1 MKVVWGNPAGAAD
14 QWWFGLWG
22 FRRSDTRRGR
32 VDLVLSGRGLVLWLA
47 GAAVAAYVGAVT
59 VWYRVQTSRQYS
71 FVTYSDALLL
81 PLRRAQIRE
90 AQGRAMIEEGLDD
103 LEHKRW
109 FDAAMKLRS
118 GLERAPHHW
127 RARLALARFNVMI
140 NQRAKALELLTGDL
154 AYGYPGREYLEFLF
168 GLCSRGE
175 DYDLIIGVCDRYE
188 PAARSDQAWLRR
200 ARLQALLDAGRAADV
215 LKGVAAEG
223 ATADD
228 ALREAEVLALVQL
241 DRGEEAARLL
251 AEWRKRPDARLGQV
265 MKLQVRVDR
274 IQGRFDAMERDQA
287 ELQRLAPG
295 EPQNYLGGVTENL
308 AAGREAEAARA
319 LDGYFLRFSSSPDN
333 LLLMT
338 MELMKTK
345 SLPLLRLCVEE
356 AAAHGFVDLRFR
368 LLLAQRQ
375 MELGELAAAR
385 ATLAALEPLVKG
397 AGPADAGVY
406 RWLSGTVAAAL
417 RPDAGL
423 QSEIAEQFQGR
434 MMPISL
440 FRQTAETL
448 LAAGRVETAARV
460 MDYAKISYPE
470 NAVLGELR
478 KRVAAAVETARARSV
493 AMAAPV
499 SQPVKV
505 ARENVFFEQLEAA
518 AQAGRWSDAGQ
529 QVRDLRL
536 AKPDWLG
543 RREAD
548 LMEWEMRIAAHTAD
562 TPALIGTARL
572 FLNGDGQR
580 AERAVRFAVELRSD
594 GSKEMAAILLREV
607 LAKSPDFKPA
617 LRLREAWKPKP
628 EAQPGV

>member
-1 MKVVWGNPAGAAD
+1 MKVVWGNPTGTAD

-22 FRRSDTRRGR
+22 FRRRETQRGR
-32 VDLVLSGRGLVLWLA
+32 VDLILSGRGLLLWSA
-47 GAAVAAYVGAVT
+47 GAVVAAYVGAVT
-59 VWYRVQTSRQYS
+59 VWYNVQTSRRYS

-81 PLRRAQIRE
+81 PLRRAEIRE

-103 LEHKRW
+103 LENKRW
-109 FDAAMKLRS
+109 LDAAMKLRS

-140 NQRAKALELLTGDL
+140 NQRAKALQLLTEDL

-175 DYDLIIGVCDRYE
+175 DYDRIIGVCDRYQ
-188 PAARSDQAWLRR
+188 ALARTDETWLKR

-215 LKGVAAEG
+215 LKIVAAEG
-223 ATADD
+223 AAADD
-228 ALREAEVLALVQL
+228 ALREAQVLALIHQNRR
-241 DRGEEAARLL
+241 DEAARIL
-251 AEWRKRPDARLGQV
+251 AEWRQRPDARLGQV
-265 MKLQVRVDR
+265 LKLQVRVDR
-274 IQGRFDAMERDQA
+274 MQGHFDAMDRDQA

-295 EPQNYLGGVTENL
+295 EPQNYLGGVIENL

-319 LDGYFLRFSSSPDN
+319 LDGYFLRFSSSADN
-333 LLLMT
+333 LLLMA
-338 MELMKTK
+338 MALMKTP

-375 MELGELAAAR
+375 MELGDLTGAR
-385 ATLAALEPLVKG
+385 TALAALEPLVKN
-397 AGPADAGVY
+397 AGPVDAGVY
-406 RWLSGTVAAAL
+406 RWLRSTVAAAL
-417 RPDAGL
+417 QPDAGL
-423 QSEIAEQFQGR
+423 QSEIAEQFHGGT
-434 MMPISL
+434 MAISVH
-440 FRQTAETL
+440 RQTAETL
-448 LAAGRVETAARV
+448 FAAGRVETAARILE
-460 MDYAKISYPE
+460 YARVSYPD
-470 NAVLGELR
+470 NVVLEEMR
-478 KRVAAAVETARARSV
+478 KRVAAAVVTAQARN
-493 AMAAPV
+493 AALAAPAT
-499 SQPVKV
+499 QPLKV
-505 ARENVFFEQLEAA
+505 ARENVFFDQLEAA
-518 AQAGRWSDAGQ
+518 AQADRWSEAGQ

-548 LMEWEMRIAAHTAD
+548 LMEWEMRIAAHASD

-580 AERAVRFAVELRSD
+580 AERVLRFAVELRSD

-617 LRLREAWKPKP
+617 LRLREAWTPKP
-628 EAQPGV
+628 GV